1 MCVSLIINPFVINL
15 FIYIT
20 TADDKF
26 LFLVK
31 FKREIPYE
39 VVQKKTSEMNTVYA
53 LAMRKELVLKA
64 MDASSA
70 EDSN

>member
-1 MCVSLIINPFVINL
+1 MCVSLIINAFVINL

-31 FKREIPYE
+31 FKWEIPYE
-39 VVQKKTSEMNTVYA
+39 VVQKKTTS
-53 LAMRKELVLKA
+53 
-64 MDASSA
+64 
-70 EDSN
+70 